1 LSAPQVIAGPD
12 TGVDAFGFVG
22 AASGFAAEQPA
33 DNLENRVEPANNIA
47 TLSPEQNT
55 LFDFLTGMNEA
66 LASRPLP
73 TREALLS
80 PPRMSSADEPGPAAL
95 EEFMRQWLP
104 GVSAQ
109 VLATGET
116 LRMALRAL
124 AAPLSAP
131 PQPRPDGAA
140 NPPTGARPIELPPS
154 REEPEESSDAQR
166 GLHFQSGP
174 PSAPLATL
182 VATLFAVA
190 FLQAERTIRAEPEE
204 RSGFLRESS
213 TRE

>member
-1 LSAPQVIAGPD
+1 M
-12 TGVDAFGFVG
+12 
-22 AASGFAAEQPA
+22 
-33 DNLENRVEPANNIA
+33 
-47 TLSPEQNT
+47 
-55 LFDFLTGMNEA
+55 TGMNEA

-80 PPRMSSADEPGPAAL
+80 PPRVSSADEPGPAAL

-104 GVSAQ
+104 GVSEQ

-124 AAPLSAP
+124 AAPLSEP

-140 NPPTGARPIELPPS
+140 TPPMGASPSELPPAK
-154 REEPEESSDAQR
+154 EEPKESSDADAQR
-166 GLHFQSGP
+166 GLAFQSGP